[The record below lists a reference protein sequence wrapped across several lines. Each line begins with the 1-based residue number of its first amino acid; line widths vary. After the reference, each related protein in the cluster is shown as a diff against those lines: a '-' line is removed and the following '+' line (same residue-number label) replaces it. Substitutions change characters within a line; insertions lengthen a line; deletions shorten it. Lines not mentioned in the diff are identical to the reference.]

1 MSRIDRPMNDRRIPT
16 DEAASLPITAIW
28 SVISSFPLF
37 IPSVLGDTAPF
48 RIEDG
53 VVIWF
58 FGPFVLGIFQRLIH
72 SILPSNIYS
81 RVKSP
86 VIMAYGIVGVVS
98 ATVHISV
105 AWWAYQSSEI
115 TWSRI
120 YIPNHQAVQPG
131 PTIMTEGALIFIQY
145 GYIVFNLCV
154 LTLGVYMF
162 GYGHTLI
169 TKSSAENPSA
179 IHHMLQLIVIT
190 AFTGPGA
197 GLAWLLC
204 KKERDMDTP
213 VVSNKQT

>member
-37 IPSVLGDTAPF
+37 IPSVLGDAAPF

-53 VVIWF
+53 VAIGF

-105 AWWAYQSSEI
+105 AW
-115 TWSRI
+115 
-120 YIPNHQAVQPG
+120 
-131 PTIMTEGALIFIQY
+131 
-145 GYIVFNLCV
+145 
-154 LTLGVYMF
+154 
-162 GYGHTLI
+162 
-169 TKSSAENPSA
+169 
-179 IHHMLQLIVIT
+179 
-190 AFTGPGA
+190 
-197 GLAWLLC
+197 
-204 KKERDMDTP
+204 
-213 VVSNKQT
+213 